1 MDTTIKK
8 SEFIW
13 NTIGSIFASL
23 LSVVLLFVITRVN
36 GVDDAG
42 MFSIAFSSA
51 TILYTI
57 ADSQVRVFQV
67 TDTDRKYGFG
77 VYLSVRNILSLLMLI
92 AGVIFVFV
100 SRYDWQ
106 KALVCL
112 GLVVFRM
119 IDALSETYQGEFQL
133 DGRLDIGGKSVFY
146 RMLVSLVIFG
156 VVDIVSKN
164 LLVSIF
170 CMCLTNFIIWIAYD
184 RRLVKRYNTER
195 SSKNMQE
202 IKEVIYACFP
212 LFVSMFL
219 NNYIINA
226 PKYAIDKYMTYEMQ
240 TYFNIIYLPTFV
252 INLMSIFVLKPM
264 LKTMGIMWNTD
275 QKKKFAGILGKM
287 ILAILLLTIVAE
299 VVGYFIGI
307 PILSW
312 IYGVNLKPYKIELL
326 ILIVSGGLSAITV
339 ALLYALSTMRCQGK
353 SSIAYIAAAV
363 SGVILPYY
371 MVSRWGILGASV
383 SSVGIMAILSMGL
396 LGIFLGELRTKK
408 SSGTM

>member
-353 SSIAYIAAAV
+353 SSLAYIAAAV

>member
-13 NTIGSIFASL
+13 NTIGSIFALL

>member
-92 AGVIFVFV
+92 AGVVFVFV

-106 KALVCL
+106 KALVCM

-133 DGRLDIGGKSVFY
+133 DGRLDIGGKSVF
-146 RMLVSLVIFG
+146 
-156 VVDIVSKN
+156 
-164 LLVSIF
+164 
-170 CMCLTNFIIWIAYD
+170 
-184 RRLVKRYNTER
+184 
-195 SSKNMQE
+195 
-202 IKEVIYACFP
+202 
-212 LFVSMFL
+212 
-219 NNYIINA
+219 
-226 PKYAIDKYMTYEMQ
+226 
-240 TYFNIIYLPTFV
+240 
-252 INLMSIFVLKPM
+252 
-264 LKTMGIMWNTD
+264 
-275 QKKKFAGILGKM
+275 
-287 ILAILLLTIVAE
+287 
-299 VVGYFIGI
+299 
-307 PILSW
+307 
-312 IYGVNLKPYKIELL
+312 
-326 ILIVSGGLSAITV
+326 
-339 ALLYALSTMRCQGK
+339 
-353 SSIAYIAAAV
+353 
-363 SGVILPYY
+363 
-371 MVSRWGILGASV
+371 
-383 SSVGIMAILSMGL
+383 
-396 LGIFLGELRTKK
+396 
-408 SSGTM
+408 

>member
-396 LGIFLGELRTKK
+396 LGIFLGKLRTKK

>member
-77 VYLSVRNILSLLMLI
+77 VYLSVRNILSLLRLI
-92 AGVIFVFV
+92 AGVVFVFV

-106 KALVCL
+106 KALVCM

-146 RMLVSLVIFG
+146 RMLISLAVFG
-156 VVDIVSKN
+156 VVDVISKN

-170 CMCLTNFIIWIAYD
+170 CMCLTNLIIWIAYD
-184 RRLVKRYNTER
+184 RRLVKQYNTER
-195 SSKNMQE
+195 CSKNKQE

-287 ILAILLLTIVAE
+287 ILAILVLTIIAE

-312 IYGVNLKPYKIELL
+312 IYGVDLKPYKIELL

-383 SSVGIMAILSMGL
+383 SSVGIMAILSLGL

-408 SSGTM
+408 SGGTM

>member
-287 ILAILLLTIVAE
+287 ILAILLLTIIAE

>member
-353 SSIAYIAAAV
+353 SSIAYIVAAV